1 MIVQARNE
9 NIGRSRPPPFLVKL
23 ESRYSIREYTKYIDP
38 DIISKVPNFLFL
50 LKVLPF
56 IYLIA
61 MYIPPTGSKRRIIAK
76 SMKGRRVRETLDA
89 KTNCRRKRKGRSS
102 TRKMRMDNTKVYI
115 PKVLFFILM
124 SRIFILL
131 E

>member
-1 MIVQARNE
+1 M
-9 NIGRSRPPPFLVKL
+9 
-23 ESRYSIREYTKYIDP
+23 
-38 DIISKVPNFLFL
+38 
-50 LKVLPF
+50 
-56 IYLIA
+56 YLIA
-61 MYIPPTGSKRRIIAK
+61 MYIPPRGSVRSIMAN
-76 SMKGRRVRETLDA
+76 SMKGRRVNIFTLDA

-124 SRIFILL
+124 SRILILQ